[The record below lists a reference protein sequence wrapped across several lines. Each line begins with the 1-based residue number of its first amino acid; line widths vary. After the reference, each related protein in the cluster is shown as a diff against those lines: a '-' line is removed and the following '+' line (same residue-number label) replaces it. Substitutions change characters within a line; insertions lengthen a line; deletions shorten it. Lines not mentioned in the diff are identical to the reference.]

1 MTVPST
7 LSARLE
13 RDRLNRDIECRLRL
27 DLHLPVACYSL
38 DLEYRVGRIAERR
51 AAKKDRARSGSHRH

>member
-38 DLEYRVGRIAERR
+38 DLEYSMGE
-51 AAKKDRARSGSHRH
+51 